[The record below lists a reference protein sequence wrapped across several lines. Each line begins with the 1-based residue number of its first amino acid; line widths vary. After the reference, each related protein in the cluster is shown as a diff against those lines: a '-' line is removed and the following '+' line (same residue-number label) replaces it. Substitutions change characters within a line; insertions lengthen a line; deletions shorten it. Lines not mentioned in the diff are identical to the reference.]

1 MISFNLMLEYQL
13 MRYCRYR
20 PSERPKQTFFSRALE
35 EFSRLLEKIL
45 SILKSPKGNRIR
57 KQKIKEAGRIKPQRI
72 KEAGRIKPQRIKE
85 AGRIKPQRIKPKRL
99 PRPGKI
105 QAQVLMPDGKI
116 KPYKGKAFTKLN
128 RFR

>member
-72 KEAGRIKPQRIKE
+72 K
-85 AGRIKPQRIKPKRL
+85 PKRL

>member
-1 MISFNLMLEYQL
+1 MISFKLMLEYQS

-20 PSERPKQTFFSRALE
+20 LSERPKQTFLSRALE
-35 EFSRLLEKIL
+35 GFSRLLEKIL

-57 KQKIKEAGRIKPQRI
+57 KQKIEEAGRIEPQRI
-72 KEAGRIKPQRIKE
+72 KVAGRIE
-85 AGRIKPQRIKPKRL
+85 PQRIKPPERL

-105 QAQVLMPDGKI
+105 QPKVLGRDGKI
-116 KPYKGKAFTKLN
+116 KPYKGRRFRKLN

>member
-1 MISFNLMLEYQL
+1 

-35 EFSRLLEKIL
+35 EFSRLIEKIF

-57 KQKIKEAGRIKPQRI
+57 KQKIEEAGRIEQQRI
-72 KEAGRIKPQRIKE
+72 EPPE
-85 AGRIKPQRIKPKRL
+85 RL
-99 PRPGKI
+99 PRPRKI
-105 QAQVLMPDGKI
+105 QPKVLGRDGKI
-116 KPYKGKAFTKLN
+116 KSHKGSPFGKLN

>member
-72 KEAGRIKPQRIKE
+72 KEAGRIKPQRIK
-85 AGRIKPQRIKPKRL
+85 PKRL
-99 PRPGKI
+99 PRPEKI
-105 QAQVLMPDGKI
+105 EAQVLMPDGKI

>member
-1 MISFNLMLEYQL
+1 MISFKLMLEYQV

-20 PSERPKQTFFSRALE
+20 LPEKPKQNFLSRALE
-35 EFSRLLEKIL
+35 GFSRLLEKIL
-45 SILKSPKGNRIR
+45 SILKSPKSNRIR
-57 KQKIKEAGRIKPQRI
+57 KQKIK
-72 KEAGRIKPQRIKE
+72 
-85 AGRIKPQRIKPKRL
+85 PQRIKPERL

-116 KPYKGKAFTKLN
+116 KRYKGSPFRKSN